1 MTIYIFLLAFIL
13 LNMFLEASFSSLKIS
28 KYKLNTGKISFFLCF
43 ISILMIGLMRNQH
56 LGVDVDNY
64 RYYFL
69 KFYPSKSI
77 SFFIFN
83 FKYDIGYVL
92 LNKFIRLFTSNFR
105 IFENIVFIISY
116 GIFSYIIYKR
126 SKCFSLSFLVYLG
139 LGFLGT
145 NLCILRQAIACSI
158 CFLSFDFIK
167 KNNKLVSLL
176 LILLAVTFHKTSIF
190 FLLSYIIIEGNDS
203 RALLIKKNLFLLL
216 SILGA
221 MYIIPHLYK
230 FYSNDYSNTSVSG
243 QGYKLLFFYI
253 IISFIL
259 RIIMNRKKL
268 KNEVKDYEGSFGA
281 IYLQIGAISFSLFAR
296 VTRYFELIY
305 TLSIPNITYESKY
318 RKFYIFIFALI
329 FSALYIYG
337 LVTDGCQIVPFESF
351 LT

>member
-13 LNMFLEASFSSLKIS
+13 LNVFLEASFSSLKIS

-167 KNNKLVSLL
+167 KNKKLVSLL
-176 LILLAVTFHKTSIF
+176 LILLAVTFHKTAIF
-190 FLLSYIIIEGNDS
+190 FLLSY
-203 RALLIKKNLFLLL
+203 L
-216 SILGA
+216 SL
-221 MYIIPHLYK
+221 H
-230 FYSNDYSNTSVSG
+230 
-243 QGYKLLFFYI
+243 
-253 IISFIL
+253 
-259 RIIMNRKKL
+259 
-268 KNEVKDYEGSFGA
+268 
-281 IYLQIGAISFSLFAR
+281 
-296 VTRYFELIY
+296 
-305 TLSIPNITYESKY
+305 
-318 RKFYIFIFALI
+318 
-329 FSALYIYG
+329 
-337 LVTDGCQIVPFESF
+337 
-351 LT
+351 